1 MDLHYNETEMYKTM
15 KQKTRKVSVRTKV
28 LVPAIVFIIAICVLQ
43 GGSAYRSIDD
53 GMVKMGV
60 EQAQMAAQVAADAVD
75 SKLISDFEVGCEDTA
90 QYQTVLASLRKVQ
103 QKYNIEYLYLLYSD
117 GSKVYY
123 MVDTDTSEL
132 QAQYGQEFEKSYE
145 QLAGAFSGEEVAQE
159 YIDRT
164 EYGNLISVYRPI
176 TNSRGEVVAVLGSDY
191 NANNILSKL
200 NESTRNVIIMAVICL
215 VVSVVLMG
223 ITVENICRS
232 LRAVNQK
239 VYDLVHSEGDLT
251 QKLDIHTGDELELIA
266 DNINKLLEHIRS
278 IMLNI
283 AHNSEQLT
291 DSSKKVVG
299 NLSSAE
305 MNVTDV
311 SATMEEMSA
320 AMEETSAS
328 LNQVN
333 ASIIS
338 VYDAV
343 ESISQSADEGK
354 SAADEVMA
362 KAADIYDKAVSEQE
376 HARELAQEMADVVNE
391 KIEKSKAVEDITTLT
406 TNIINITEQTNLLS
420 LNASIEAAR
429 AGEAGRGFAVVA
441 DEIGKLAANSAETAT
456 QIQKVSV
463 EVVSAV
469 NDLAKKAEEML
480 TFMDET
486 AMAGYTKLLETSGS
500 YRSDVGDMNQMMEHF
515 ANESEEIKNSID
527 QIKEAV
533 SAVSIAVEES
543 AKGVT
548 NVTEMSVDLTT
559 SIGDIGNEANSNMEI
574 ANQLNGEVAKFK
586 LE

>member
-1 MDLHYNETEMYKTM
+1 M
-15 KQKTRKVSVRTKV
+15 KQKTRKMSVRTKI
-28 LVPAIVFIIAICVLQ
+28 LLPAIVFIIAICVLQ
-43 GGSAYRSIDD
+43 GFSAYRSIND

-60 EQAQMAAQVAADAVD
+60 EQAKMAAQVAADVVD
-75 SKLISDFEVGCEDTA
+75 SKLISDFEVGCEDTT
-90 QYQTVLASLRKVQ
+90 QYQTVLASLRNVQ

-123 MVDTDTSEL
+123 MIDTDTSEL

-145 QLAGAFSGEEVAQE
+145 QLAGAFGGKEVAQE

-164 EYGNLISVYRPI
+164 QYGNLISIYRPI
-176 TNSRGEVVAVLGSDY
+176 TNSSGEVVAVLGSDY
-191 NANNILSKL
+191 NANNILRKL

-215 VVSVVLMG
+215 LVSVVLMG
-223 ITVENICRS
+223 VTVEAICKG
-232 LRAVNQK
+232 LRVVNLK
-239 VYDLVHSEGDLT
+239 IYDLVHSEGDLT

-266 DNINKLLEHIRS
+266 DNVNKLLEHIRG

-283 AHNSEQLT
+283 AHNSEQLK
-291 DSSKKVVG
+291 DSSKKVVN

-333 ASIIS
+333 SSIIS

-343 ESISQSADEGK
+343 ESIFQSADEGK

-362 KAADIYDKAVSEQE
+362 KAADIYEKAVSEQE

-441 DEIGKLAANSAETAT
+441 DEIGKLAANSAETAA

-559 SIGDIGNEANSNMEI
+559 SIGDIGNEANSNMDI
-574 ANQLNGEVAKFK
+574 ANQLNVEVGKFK

>member
-1 MDLHYNETEMYKTM
+1 M
-15 KQKTRKVSVRTKV
+15 KQKTRKMNVRTKI
-28 LVPAIVFIIAICVLQ
+28 LVPAIVFIILICVLQ
-43 GGSAYRSIDD
+43 GFFAYRSINE
-53 GMVKMGV
+53 GMVQMGV
-60 EQAQMAAQVAADAVD
+60 EQAKMAAQIAADGAN
-75 SKLISDFEVGCEDTA
+75 SIYISEFGPDCETTA
-90 QYQTVLASLRKVQ
+90 QYQTVLTSLRNVQ
-103 QKYNIEYLYLLYSD
+103 QKYNIEYLYLLYTD
-117 GSKVYY
+117 GNKVYY
-123 MVDTDTSEL
+123 MMDTDTSEL
-132 QAQYGQEFEKSYE
+132 QAHYGQEFEKSYE
-145 QLAGAFSGEEVAQE
+145 QLAAAFGGEEIAQE

-176 TNSRGEVVAVLGSDY
+176 TNSSGEVVAVIGSDF
-191 NANNILSKL
+191 NANNIISKL
-200 NESTRNVIIMAVICL
+200 NECTRNVIVVAIICL
-215 VVSVVLMG
+215 IISVALMG
-223 ITVENICRS
+223 ITVESICKN
-232 LRAVNQK
+232 LRTVNQK

-251 QKLDIHTGDELELIA
+251 QKLNIHTGDELELIA
-266 DNINKLLEHIRS
+266 ENINKLLEHIRG
-278 IMLNI
+278 IMFNI
-283 AHNSEQLT
+283 SNNSVQLT

-333 ASIIS
+333 SSIIS

-343 ESISQSADEGK
+343 ESIFQSADEGK
-354 SAADEVMA
+354 SAADEVMT
-362 KAADIYDKAVSEQE
+362 KAADIYEKAVSEQE
-376 HARELAQEMADVVNE
+376 HARELAQEMANAVNE
-391 KIEKSKAVEDITTLT
+391 KIEKSKAVEEITTLT
-406 TNIINITEQTNLLS
+406 TNIISITEQTNLLS

-441 DEIGKLAANSAETAT
+441 DEIGKLAANSAETAA
-456 QIQKVSV
+456 QIQRVSV
-463 EVVSAV
+463 EVVDAV

-486 AMAGYTKLLETSGS
+486 AMAGYEKLLETSGS
-500 YRSDVGDMNQMMEHF
+500 YRSDVGDMNQMMERF
-515 ANESEEIKNSID
+515 ANESEQIRDSID

-543 AKGVT
+543 AQGVT

-559 SIGDIGNEANSNMEI
+559 SMGDIGNEASSNMDI
-574 ANQLNGEVAKFK
+574 ANQLNAEVGKFK

>member
-1 MDLHYNETEMYKTM
+1 M
-15 KQKTRKVSVRTKV
+15 KQKTRKMNVRTKI
-28 LVPAIVFIIAICVLQ
+28 LVPAIVFIILICVLQ
-43 GGSAYRSIDD
+43 GFFAYRSINE
-53 GMVKMGV
+53 GMVQMGV
-60 EQAQMAAQVAADAVD
+60 EQAKMAAQIAADGAN
-75 SKLISDFEVGCEDTA
+75 SMYISEFGPDCETTA
-90 QYQTVLASLRKVQ
+90 QYQTVLTSLRNVQ
-103 QKYNIEYLYLLYSD
+103 QKYNIEYLYLLYTD
-117 GSKVYY
+117 GNKVYY
-123 MVDTDTSEL
+123 MMDTDTSEL
-132 QAQYGQEFEKSYE
+132 QAHYGQEFEKSYE
-145 QLAGAFSGEEVAQE
+145 QLAAAFGGEEIAQE

-176 TNSRGEVVAVLGSDY
+176 TNSSGEVVAVIGSDF
-191 NANNILSKL
+191 NANNIISKL
-200 NESTRNVIIMAVICL
+200 NECTRNVIVVAIICL
-215 VVSVVLMG
+215 IVSVALMG
-223 ITVENICRS
+223 ITVESICKN

-251 QKLDIHTGDELELIA
+251 QKLNIHTGDELELIA
-266 DNINKLLEHIRS
+266 ENINKLLEHIRG
-278 IMLNI
+278 IMFNI
-283 AHNSEQLT
+283 SNNSVQLT

-333 ASIIS
+333 SSIIS

-343 ESISQSADEGK
+343 ESIFQSADEGK
-354 SAADEVMA
+354 SAADEVMT
-362 KAADIYDKAVSEQE
+362 KAADIYEKAVSEQE
-376 HARELAQEMADVVNE
+376 HARELAQEMANAVNE
-391 KIEKSKAVEDITTLT
+391 KIEKSKAVEEITTLT
-406 TNIINITEQTNLLS
+406 TNIISITEQTNLLS

-441 DEIGKLAANSAETAT
+441 DEIGKLAANSAETAA
-456 QIQKVSV
+456 QIQRVSV
-463 EVVSAV
+463 EVVDAV

-486 AMAGYTKLLETSGS
+486 AMAGYEKLLETSGS
-500 YRSDVGDMNQMMEHF
+500 YRSDVGDMNQMMERF
-515 ANESEEIKNSID
+515 ANESEQIRDSID

-543 AKGVT
+543 AQGVT

-559 SIGDIGNEANSNMEI
+559 SMGDIGNEASSNMDI
-574 ANQLNGEVAKFK
+574 ANQLNAEVGKFK